1 MRAMTAKGF
10 TGYGDLKLVDLPK
23 PQASDGKVLV
33 RMTAAGVTPLDHT
46 ILSGQYPKA
55 KAPLVLGN
63 EGAGVVEEGGG
74 TEFPA
79 GSRVMF
85 TGLYGVAEDGTYGEW
100 VAVRKQNLCLI
111 PKAVDDVTAAGVP
124 VAYLTAQIASIS
136 RAFRPAKLCSHR
148 QSEDQ

>member
-1 MRAMTAKGF
+1 MLAMRARGF
-10 TGYGDLKLVDLPK
+10 KGYGDLELVNLPK
-23 PQASDGKVLV
+23 PEVSNGKVLV
-33 RMTAAGVTPLDHT
+33 RMTTAGVTPLDHT

-85 TGLYGVAEDGTYGEW
+85 TGPYGVSEDGTYL
-100 VAVRKQNLCLI
+100 Q
-111 PKAVDDVTAAGVP
+111 
-124 VAYLTAQIASIS
+124 
-136 RAFRPAKLCSHR
+136 
-148 QSEDQ
+148 